1 MATNY
6 VDTPEWIPFIW
17 QSSAGLVDFS
27 VTFPKAKDLDVLLI
41 GAELYQAGNDHDM
54 LVLHFKSNPDPKQN
68 AIISK
73 DPVIFN
79 FRSQKL
85 ESTWHGYVA
94 QIDQSNTVIGSNTD
108 IVCIGPSFYLKDTSQ
123 KVYKN
128 VTADQVVSRIAVKHN
143 LQAVTQRHPRVKTS
157 IVQAGQSDW
166 QLLGRLA
173 KSTGFALRCENT
185 SLLFVSKD
193 KIYKD
198 KKSTAPYFYYVGNDD
213 NSGYTTREAR
223 MHGTCIS
230 FKPIVSD
237 SSPDTG
243 VRVDRVIT
251 GMHAQ
256 NGAVLSTTHKHKS
269 KTTGNA
275 GVVVPSAEYFL
286 Q

>member
-1 MATNY
+1 MATN
-6 VDTPEWIPFIW
+6 DQTPQWLPFVW
-17 QSSAGLVDFS
+17 QSSNSFVDFS
-27 VTFPKAKDLDVLLI
+27 VTFPKAKNFDLLLV
-41 GAELYQAGNDHDM
+41 GAELYQVGSEHDM
-54 LVLHFKSNPDPKQN
+54 LILHFKGNPDPKQN
-68 AIISK
+68 AILSK

-85 ESTWHGYVA
+85 KSTWNGYVT
-94 QIDQSNTVIGSNTD
+94 QVRQTNTVVGGNTD

-123 KVYKN
+123 KIYKN
-128 VTADQVVSRIAVKHN
+128 VTADQVVSRIATKHSM
-143 LQAVTQRHPRVKTS
+143 QAVTQRHPRVKSS

-166 QLLGRLA
+166 QLLRRLA
-173 KSTGFALRCENT
+173 KSTGFILRCEN
-185 SLLFVSKD
+185 SSILFVSAD

-198 KKSTAPYFYYVGNDD
+198 KKASAPYFHYVGNDD
-213 NSGYTTREAR
+213 NTGSTTKELR
-223 MHGTCIS
+223 MIGSCFA

-256 NGAVLSTTHKHKS
+256 TGSVLSTTHKHKS
-269 KTTGNA
+269 KITGNA
-275 GVVVPSAEYFL
+275 GVVVPSEEYFL

>member
-1 MATNY
+1 MATNEQ
-6 VDTPEWIPFIW
+6 TPQWLPFVW
-17 QSSAGLVDFS
+17 QSSNSFVDFS
-27 VTFPKAKDLDVLLI
+27 VTFPKAKNFDLLLV
-41 GAELYQAGNDHDM
+41 GAELYQVGSEHDM
-54 LVLHFKSNPDPKQN
+54 LILHFKGNPDPKQN
-68 AIISK
+68 AILSK

-85 ESTWHGYVA
+85 KSTWNGYVT
-94 QIDQSNTVIGSNTD
+94 QVRQTNTVVGGNTD

-123 KVYKN
+123 KIYKN
-128 VTADQVVSRIAVKHN
+128 VTADQVVSRIATKHSM
-143 LQAVTQRHPRVKTS
+143 QAVTQRHPRVKSS

-166 QLLGRLA
+166 QLLRRLA
-173 KSTGFALRCENT
+173 KSTGFILRCEN
-185 SLLFVSKD
+185 SSILFVSAD

-198 KKSTAPYFYYVGNDD
+198 KKASAPYFHYVGNDD
-213 NSGYTTREAR
+213 NTGSTTKELR
-223 MHGTCIS
+223 MIGSCFA

-256 NGAVLSTTHKHKS
+256 TGSVLSTTHKHKS
-269 KTTGNA
+269 KVTGNA
-275 GVVVPSAEYFL
+275 GVVVPSQEYFL

>member
-1 MATNY
+1 MATNEQ
-6 VDTPEWIPFIW
+6 TPQWLPFVW
-17 QSSAGLVDFS
+17 QSSNSFVDFS
-27 VTFPKAKDLDVLLI
+27 VTFPKAKNFDLLLV
-41 GAELYQAGNDHDM
+41 GAELYQVGSEHDM
-54 LVLHFKSNPDPKQN
+54 LILHFKGNPDPKQN
-68 AIISK
+68 AILSK

-85 ESTWHGYVA
+85 KSTWNGYVT
-94 QIDQSNTVIGSNTD
+94 QVRQTNTVVGGNTD

-123 KVYKN
+123 KIYKN
-128 VTADQVVSRIAVKHN
+128 VTADQVVSRIATKHSM
-143 LQAVTQRHPRVKTS
+143 QAVTQRHPRVKSS

-166 QLLGRLA
+166 QLLRRLA
-173 KSTGFALRCENT
+173 KSTGFILRCEN
-185 SLLFVSKD
+185 SSILFVSAD

-198 KKSTAPYFYYVGNDD
+198 KKTSAPYFHYVGNDD
-213 NSGYTTREAR
+213 NTGSTTKELR
-223 MHGTCIS
+223 MIGSCFA

-256 NGAVLSTTHKHKS
+256 TGSVLSTTHKHKS
-269 KTTGNA
+269 KVTGNA
-275 GVVVPSAEYFL
+275 GVVVPSEEYFL

>member
-1 MATNY
+1 MATNEQ
-6 VDTPEWIPFIW
+6 TPQWLPFVW
-17 QSSAGLVDFS
+17 QSSNSFVDFS
-27 VTFPKAKDLDVLLI
+27 VTFPKAKNFDLLLV
-41 GAELYQAGNDHDM
+41 GAELYQVGSEHDM
-54 LVLHFKSNPDPKQN
+54 LILHFKGNPDPKQN
-68 AIISK
+68 AILSK

-85 ESTWHGYVA
+85 KSTWNGYVT
-94 QIDQSNTVIGSNTD
+94 QVRQTNTVVGGNTD

-123 KVYKN
+123 KIYKN
-128 VTADQVVSRIAVKHN
+128 VTADQVVSRIATKHSM
-143 LQAVTQRHPRVKTS
+143 QAVTQRHPRVKSS

-166 QLLGRLA
+166 QLLRRLA
-173 KSTGFALRCENT
+173 KSTGFILRCEN
-185 SLLFVSKD
+185 SSILFVSAD

-198 KKSTAPYFYYVGNDD
+198 KKASAPYFHYVGNDD
-213 NSGYTTREAR
+213 NTGSTTKELR
-223 MHGTCIS
+223 MIGSCFA

-256 NGAVLSTTHKHKS
+256 TGSVLSTTHKHKS
-269 KTTGNA
+269 KVTGNA
-275 GVVVPSAEYFL
+275 GVVVPSEEYFL